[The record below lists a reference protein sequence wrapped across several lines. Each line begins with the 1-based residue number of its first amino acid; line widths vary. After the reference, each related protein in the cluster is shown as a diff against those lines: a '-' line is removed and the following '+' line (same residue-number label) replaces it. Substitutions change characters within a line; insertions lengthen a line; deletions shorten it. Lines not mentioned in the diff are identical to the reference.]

1 MIMPKL
7 NLTKGFTLVEM
18 LVAITILMIGVV
30 GPLTLAARGIAD
42 GLYIQ
47 NELAGK
53 YLAQEGI
60 ELVVAQRLGNLLS
73 GEGWLNCLVP
83 PSGSDCSA
91 VAALTAGP
99 ETITLNNVP
108 FVRTLSLVQNGD
120 ELLAGVTV
128 SWSNKTV
135 PRSYTLTERFYR
147 LPQ

>member
-1 MIMPKL
+1 MIMSKL

-30 GPLTLAARGIAD
+30 GPLTMAARGIAD

-73 GEGWLNCLVP
+73 GEGWLNCLP
-83 PSGSDCSA
+83 ASGPDCSA